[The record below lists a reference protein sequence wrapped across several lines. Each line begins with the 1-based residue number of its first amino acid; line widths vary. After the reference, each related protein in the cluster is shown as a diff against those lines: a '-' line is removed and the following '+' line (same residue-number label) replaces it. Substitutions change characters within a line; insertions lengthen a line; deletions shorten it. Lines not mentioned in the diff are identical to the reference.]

1 MTLYNVLTSFFLP
14 WFIFPLFFKSFS
26 VRWFLDQ
33 VLPVGQRSAPRP
45 TRPHVDHT
53 KRNDSTRSL
62 RWLASTASVAS
73 ERYVYLLLPS
83 LFSRA
88 APLFSSSPPFFLF
101 PILLLEKYRLLYNR
115 CLRESL
121 NNCWM
126 TLLHVCQ
133 RAQHHVVQHTHVE
146 KDNHTRA
153 SLS

>member
-101 PILLLEKYRLLYNR
+101 SDLAIGKVQAFIQPLLARIAE
-115 CLRESL
+115 
-121 NNCWM
+121 
-126 TLLHVCQ
+126 
-133 RAQHHVVQHTHVE
+133 
-146 KDNHTRA
+146 
-153 SLS
+153 